1 MFLFY
6 QLFKK
11 LQILLGVKHEME
23 EGFSWTL
30 VRRSDVGSST
40 SLLDAPEMIEC
51 NSNIIECNSKLA
63 VALYIMDECF
73 LPIVDHRSGINLIHN
88 IVYNCG

>member
-1 MFLFY
+1 
-6 QLFKK
+6 
-11 LQILLGVKHEME
+11 ME